1 MSFNTKIN
9 FFNVIYALFLRE
21 IQTRFGTKKMGYFW
35 AVVEPSAQ
43 IAVFLIIKVFFF
55 NRSMAGVDF
64 TVFLASGFIAYN
76 LFKNIVTQS
85 MGAFESN
92 KALFLYAQVKPI
104 HTIFSRV
111 LVEFLVFIFVSLF
124 FLTIGWYFH
133 SEIIPFDLLDVI
145 LAVIFFMVF
154 AFSLGLLF
162 AVIGSFYETF
172 KKIINL
178 IFTPM
183 LFLSALFY
191 SVDQLPPSAREYVLY
206 NPIVHFI
213 ELIHG
218 SYIEVLHTDYVDF
231 EYMFLWTII
240 PLFLGLYFYIKA
252 ERKIQST

>member
-1 MSFNTKIN
+1 LFNTKTN

-35 AVVEPSAQ
+35 AIVEPSVQ
-43 IAVFLIIKVFFF
+43 IAVFLVLKVLVFHT
-55 NRSMAGVDF
+55 SMAGVDF
-64 TVFLASGFIAYN
+64 AVFLASGFIAYN
-76 LFKNIVTQS
+76 LFKNIVTHS

-92 KALFLYAQVKPI
+92 QALFLYAQVKPI
-104 HTIFSRV
+104 HTIFARV

-133 SEIIPFDLLDVI
+133 SEIVPFDLIGVM

-162 AVIGSFYETF
+162 AVIGSFYETL

-178 IFTPM
+178 IFTPIM
-183 LFLSALFY
+183 FLSALMY
-191 SVDQLPPSAREYVLY
+191 TVDSLPPTAREYILY
-206 NPIVHFI
+206 NPIVHFV

-218 SYIEVLHTDYVDF
+218 SYIEALHTDYVDF

>member
-1 MSFNTKIN
+1 MVNNRIN

-43 IAVFLIIKVFFF
+43 IGLFLVMKVFLFH
-55 NRSMAGVDF
+55 STMAGVDYG
-64 TVFLASGFIAYN
+64 VFLASGFIAYN
-76 LFKNIVTQS
+76 LFKNIITHS
-85 MGAFESN
+85 MSAFESN
-92 KALFLYAQVKPI
+92 QALFLYAQVKPI
-104 HTIFSRV
+104 HTIFARV
-111 LVEFLVFIFVSLF
+111 LVEFLVFIFISIF

-133 SEIIPFDLLDVI
+133 SEIVPFDLLGVMF
-145 LAVIFFMVF
+145 AVIFFMIF

-178 IFTPM
+178 IFTPI

-191 SVDQLPPSAREYVLY
+191 TVDSLPPTAREYILY
-206 NPIVHFI
+206 NPIVHFV
-213 ELIHG
+213 ELVRG
-218 SYIEVLHTDYVDF
+218 SYIEVLHTNYVDF